1 MKRQGSSWMN
11 DTIEKAAMRKVYL
24 RILPLT
30 MVMYFLCYID
40 RINVSFA
47 ALTMNKD
54 IGLTAATY
62 GFSSTAFY
70 IGYVLFEVPSN
81 LVMDKV
87 GARLWLARIMVT
99 WGIASA
105 ATAAVIG
112 PNTFLLVRFLLGV
125 GEAGLFPGTILLFTY
140 WFPDSH
146 RARIIGSFTLA
157 LPVSVALG
165 APISTAILG
174 LDGTLGIK
182 GWQWIYIIEAIP
194 TVLIGFYVLFA
205 MTDNPAKAK
214 WLSEPER
221 TWLATRLANER
232 RAVEAGGKFSI
243 LQGMTN
249 PKVLL
254 LSVNYL
260 GIVTAS
266 LGLLLFAPQIIKSLG
281 ASNMGTGYA
290 TSLAYVC
297 GAVSMMLFSWLS
309 DKLGDRRWLLFGTC
323 MIATAGLVLA
333 GATIGTWWSLLGMC
347 LATAG
352 FYGTKGPFWSMPT
365 MLLTGSAAAG
375 GIAFINAFGNIGGA
389 VGPAI
394 VGQLKDMTGSYAGG
408 LYGLAVFTAVSAV
421 IALVGLNIPRRVG
434 VQAMAPAE

>member
-1 MKRQGSSWMN
+1 MN

-30 MVMYFLCYID
+30 VVMYFLCYID

-54 IGLTAATY
+54 IGLDAWTY
-62 GFSSTAFY
+62 GLSSSAFY
-70 IGYVLFEVPSN
+70 LGYVVFEIPSN

-87 GARLWLARIMVT
+87 GARLWLARIMIT
-99 WGIASA
+99 WGIVSA
-105 ATAAVIG
+105 VTAAVVG
-112 PNTFLLVRFLLGV
+112 PTSFLAIRFLLGV

-140 WFPDSH
+140 WFPDAH

-174 LDGTLGIK
+174 MDGVLGVK
-182 GWQWIYIIEAIP
+182 GWQWIYILEAVP
-194 TVLIGFYVLFA
+194 TVLIGFFVLFA
-205 MTDNPAKAK
+205 MNDRPAKAK
-214 WLSEPER
+214 WLTEPER
-221 TWLATRLANER
+221 TWLTSTLEAER
-232 RAVEAGGKFSI
+232 RAVEAGGKFSV
-243 LQGMTN
+243 LRGMTN
-249 PKVLL
+249 LKVLL

-266 LGLLLFAPQIIKSLG
+266 LGLLLFVPQIIKSLG
-281 ASNMGTGYA
+281 ATTMGTGYA

-297 GAVSMMLFSWLS
+297 GAISMIGFGWLS
-309 DKLGDRRWLLFGTC
+309 DRLGDRRWLLCFTC
-323 MIATAGLVLA
+323 LLSTVGLVIA
-333 GATIGTWWSLLGMC
+333 GATMGTWWSLLGMC
-347 LATAG
+347 VATAG

-365 MLLTGSAAAG
+365 MILTGAAAAG

-389 VGPAI
+389 LGPAI
-394 VGQLKDMTGSYAGG
+394 VGWLKDTTGSYSGG
-408 LYGLAVFTAVSAV
+408 LYGLAVFTGVSAV
-421 IALVGLNIPRRVG
+421 IALAGLNIQRRVG
-434 VQAMAPAE
+434 IGAVTVAE

>member
-1 MKRQGSSWMN
+1 MNGS
-11 DTIEKAAMRKVYL
+11 IEKSAMRKVYS

-30 MVMYFLCYID
+30 VVMYFLCYID

-54 IGLTAATY
+54 IGLDAWTY
-62 GFSSTAFY
+62 GLSSSAFY
-70 IGYVLFEVPSN
+70 LGYVVFEIPSN

-87 GARLWLARIMVT
+87 GARLWLARIMIT
-99 WGIASA
+99 WGLASA
-105 ATAAVIG
+105 ATAAVVG
-112 PNTFLLVRFLLGV
+112 PNSFLAIRFLLGV

-140 WFPDSH
+140 WFPDSY
-146 RARIIGSFTLA
+146 RARIIGAFTLA

-174 LDGTLGIK
+174 LDGMLGVK
-182 GWQWIYIIEAIP
+182 GWQWIYIMEAVP
-194 TVLIGFYVLFA
+194 TVLIGFFVLVA
-205 MTDNPAKAK
+205 MNDRPEKAK
-214 WLSEPER
+214 WLTEPER
-221 TWLATRLANER
+221 NWLATTLVRER
-232 RAVEAGGKFSI
+232 QAVEAGGKYSV

-281 ASNMGTGYA
+281 ATTMGTGYA
-290 TSLAYVC
+290 TSLAYIC
-297 GAVSMMLFSWLS
+297 GAISMMGFGWLS
-309 DKLGDRRWLLFGTC
+309 DRLGDRRWLLCFTC
-323 MIATAGLVLA
+323 SLSTVGLVIA
-333 GATIGTWWSLLGMC
+333 GATMGSWWSLVGMC
-347 LATAG
+347 VATAG

-365 MLLTGSAAAG
+365 MILTGAAAAG

-389 VGPAI
+389 LGPAI
-394 VGQLKDMTGSYAGG
+394 VGWLKDTTGSYSGG
-408 LYGLAVFTAVSAV
+408 LYGLAAFTGVSAV
-421 IALVGLNIPRRVG
+421 IALVSLNIPRRIDAAVP
-434 VQAMAPAE
+434 APAE